1 MGLLEEKKVTN
12 YFFSAGAAWSAGAG
26 AWAEVMGAWAGA
38 GAGAAC
44 SAGAGAGASSFF
56 LQPAAKATA
65 IARHSVRESSF
76 FIDVF
81 TSFPLELP
89 FSRGAHGYLTQ
100 RMRNILA
107 LEIKSRF
114 FYTTYDFVFSEIQ
127 QVSDIELKS
136 ILIFTGSGTQILCLS
151 SPPWRSEC
159 PHARDHS
166 ACCHHR
172 AYDRP

>member
-1 MGLLEEKKVTN
+1 MGLFREKKVTD

-26 AWAEVMGAWAGA
+26 AWAEVIGAWAGA

-81 TSFPLELP
+81 TSFPLKLP
-89 FSRGAHGYLTQ
+89 FSREAHGFLTQ
-100 RMRNILA
+100 RLRNILA

-114 FYTTYDFVFSEIQ
+114 FYTVYDFIFSRIQ
-127 QVSDIELKS
+127 YVSETKLKF
-136 ILIFTGSGTQILCLS
+136 ILIFHRFKHTNFMFVIS
-151 SPPWRSEC
+151 SM
-159 PHARDHS
+159 A
-166 ACCHHR
+166 
-172 AYDRP
+172 